1 MNPDARARFVG
12 SLVVTV
18 VAVMVGL
25 FGIFLKFQPAI
36 TGNAPIRDLWTPA
49 NIFFGL
55 SYLVLLGVAL
65 YGLLSDEV

>member
-25 FGIFLKFQPAI
+25 FGIFLKFQPVLM
-36 TGNAPIRDLWTPA
+36 GNAHVEGLWTPA
-49 NIFFGL
+49 NIFFGV
-55 SYLVLLGVAL
+55 SYVVILGVAL
-65 YGLLSDEV
+65 YSLLSDGT

>member
-18 VAVMVGL
+18 VAVLVGF

-36 TGNAPIRDLWTPA
+36 TGNAPVKDLWEPA
-49 NIFFGL
+49 NIFFGI
-55 SYLVLLGVAL
+55 SYLTLIGVVVYLLTR
-65 YGLLSDEV
+65 DEV